1 MNKSNVTNLIALL
14 ITIVGFSKPFENNII
29 LMIGLFS
36 LSGGITNWI
45 AIHMLFEKIPFIY
58 GSGIIPKNFSF
69 FKTAIKKLILEE
81 FFTTQNIENF
91 TRNFGTESI
100 KIIKKDINYNNIFEG
115 LTVSIEKSQLGN
127 MLSMVGGRK
136 ALEPLRKPIIN
147 KLESLVSNML
157 EARKETKLDE
167 KVINNLHNEIGYL
180 VDSRLNELSPNDIKK
195 MIKDIIDNHLGWLVI
210 WGGVFGGFIGLITS
224 LINFL

>member
-1 MNKSNVTNLIALL
+1 MNKSNVTNLITLL

-36 LSGGITNWI
+36 LSGGITNWL

-58 GSGIIPKNFSF
+58 GSGIIPKNFIF
-69 FKTAIKKLILEE
+69 FKAAIKELILEE
-81 FFTTQNIENF
+81 FFTPQNIENF
-91 TRNFGTESI
+91 TRNFRTESI
-100 KIIKKDINYNNIFEG
+100 KIIKTNINYNNIFEG
-115 LTVSIEKSQLGN
+115 LTVSIEKSQLGS

-157 EARKETKLDE
+157 ETQKETKLD
-167 KVINNLHNEIGYL
+167 KNVISKLHNEIGHL
-180 VDSRLNELSPNDIKK
+180 VDSRLNELSPNEIKK
-195 MIKDIIDNHLGWLVI
+195 MIKDIIDIHLVWLVI

-224 LINFL
+224 LINLL

>member
-14 ITIVGFSKPFENNII
+14 ITIVGFLKPFENNII

-36 LSGGITNWI
+36 LSGGITNWL

-58 GSGIIPKNFSF
+58 GSGIIPKNFIF
-69 FKTAIKKLILEE
+69 FKAAIKELILEE
-81 FFTTQNIENF
+81 FFTPQNIENF
-91 TRNFGTESI
+91 TRNFRTESI
-100 KIIKKDINYNNIFEG
+100 KIIKTNINYNNIFEG
-115 LTVSIEKSQLGN
+115 LTVSIEKSQLGS

-157 EARKETKLDE
+157 ETQKETKLD
-167 KVINNLHNEIGYL
+167 KNVISKLHNEIGHL
-180 VDSRLNELSPNDIKK
+180 VDSRLNELSPNEIKK

-224 LINFL
+224 LINLL

>member
-14 ITIVGFSKPFENNII
+14 ITIVGFLKPFENNII

-36 LSGGITNWI
+36 LSGGITNWL

-58 GSGIIPKNFSF
+58 GSGIIPKNFIF
-69 FKTAIKKLILEE
+69 FKAAIKELILEE
-81 FFTTQNIENF
+81 FFTPHNIENF

-100 KIIKKDINYNNIFEG
+100 KIIKTNINYNNIFEG
-115 LTVSIEKSQLGN
+115 LTASIEKSQLGS

-157 EARKETKLDE
+157 ETQKETKLDK
-167 KVINNLHNEIGYL
+167 KVINKLHNEIGHL
-180 VDSRLNELSPNDIKK
+180 VDSRLNELSPNEIKK

-224 LINFL
+224 LINLL

>member
-36 LSGGITNWI
+36 LSGGITNWL

-58 GSGIIPKNFSF
+58 GSGIIPKNFIF
-69 FKTAIKKLILEE
+69 FKAAIKELILEE
-81 FFTTQNIENF
+81 FFTPQNIENF
-91 TRNFGTESI
+91 TRNFRTESI
-100 KIIKKDINYNNIFEG
+100 KIIKTNINYNNIFEG
-115 LTVSIEKSQLGN
+115 LTVSIEKSQLGS

-157 EARKETKLDE
+157 ETQKETKLD
-167 KVINNLHNEIGYL
+167 KNVISKLHNEIGHL
-180 VDSRLNELSPNDIKK
+180 VDSRLNELSPNEIKK

-224 LINFL
+224 LINLL

>member
-14 ITIVGFSKPFENNII
+14 ITIVGFLKPFENDII

-69 FKTAIKKLILEE
+69 FKTAIKELILEE
-81 FFTTQNIENF
+81 FFSTQNIENF

-115 LTVSIEKSQLGN
+115 LTVSIEKSQLGK

-147 KLESLVSNML
+147 KLESLVSNTL
-157 EARKETKLDE
+157 ETQKETKLDDT
-167 KVINNLHNEIGYL
+167 VINNLHNEIEHL
-180 VDSRLNELSPNDIKK
+180 IDNRLNELSPNDIKK

>member
-14 ITIVGFSKPFENNII
+14 ITIVGFLKPFENNII

-36 LSGGITNWI
+36 LSGGITNWL

-69 FKTAIKKLILEE
+69 FKTAIKELILEE
-81 FFTTQNIENF
+81 FFSTQNIENF
-91 TRNFGTESI
+91 TRNFGSESI
-100 KIIKKDINYNNIFEG
+100 KIIKTNINYNNIFEG
-115 LTVSIEKSQLGN
+115 LTVSIEKSQLGK

-147 KLESLVSNML
+147 KLESLVSNTL
-157 EARKETKLDE
+157 ETQKETKVFFAGVKRD
-167 KVINNLHNEIGYL
+167 NNECTDVNKRGSVSVTIY
-180 VDSRLNELSPNDIKK
+180 
-195 MIKDIIDNHLGWLVI
+195 
-210 WGGVFGGFIGLITS
+210 
-224 LINFL
+224 

>member
-36 LSGGITNWI
+36 LSGGITNWL

-58 GSGIIPKNFSF
+58 GSGIIPKNFIF
-69 FKTAIKKLILEE
+69 FKAAIKELILEE
-81 FFTTQNIENF
+81 FFTPQNIENF
-91 TRNFGTESI
+91 TRNFRTESI
-100 KIIKKDINYNNIFEG
+100 KIIKTKINYNNIFEG
-115 LTVSIEKSQLGN
+115 LTVSIEKSQLGS

-157 EARKETKLDE
+157 ETQKETKLD
-167 KVINNLHNEIGYL
+167 KNVISKLHNEIGHL
-180 VDSRLNELSPNDIKK
+180 VDSRLNELSPNEIKK

-224 LINFL
+224 LINLL

>member
-36 LSGGITNWI
+36 LSGGITNWL

-69 FKTAIKKLILEE
+69 FKTAIKRLILEE

-147 KLESLVSNML
+147 KLESLVSNIL
-157 EARKETKLDE
+157 EAQKETKLDE

-195 MIKDIIDNHLGWLVI
+195 MIKDIIDSHLGWLVI

-224 LINFL
+224 LINLL

>member
-36 LSGGITNWI
+36 LSGGITNWL

-58 GSGIIPKNFSF
+58 GSGIIPKNFIF
-69 FKTAIKKLILEE
+69 FKAAIKELILEE
-81 FFTTQNIENF
+81 FFTPQNIENF
-91 TRNFGTESI
+91 TRNFRTESI
-100 KIIKKDINYNNIFEG
+100 KIIKTNINYNNIFEG
-115 LTVSIEKSQLGN
+115 LTVSIEKSQLGR

-157 EARKETKLDE
+157 ETQKETKLD
-167 KVINNLHNEIGYL
+167 KNVISKLHNEIGHL
-180 VDSRLNELSPNDIKK
+180 VDSRLNELSPNEIKK

-224 LINFL
+224 LINLL

>member
-36 LSGGITNWI
+36 LSGGITNWL

-58 GSGIIPKNFSF
+58 GSGIIPKNFIF
-69 FKTAIKKLILEE
+69 FKAAIKELILEE
-81 FFTTQNIENF
+81 FFTPQNIENF
-91 TRNFGTESI
+91 TRNFRTESI
-100 KIIKKDINYNNIFEG
+100 KIIKTNINYNNIFEG
-115 LTVSIEKSQLGN
+115 LTVSIEKSQLGS

-157 EARKETKLDE
+157 ETQKETKLD
-167 KVINNLHNEIGYL
+167 KNVISKLHNEIGHL
-180 VDSRLNELSPNDIKK
+180 VDSRLNELSPNEIKK
-195 MIKDIIDNHLGWLVI
+195 MIKDIIDIHLGWLVI

-224 LINFL
+224 LINLL

>member
-14 ITIVGFSKPFENNII
+14 ITIVGFLNPFENNII

-36 LSGGITNWI
+36 LSGSITNWI

-69 FKTAIKKLILEE
+69 FKTAIKELILEE
-81 FFTTQNIENF
+81 FFTTQNIETF
-91 TRNFGTESI
+91 TRNFGAESI
-100 KIIKKDINYNNIFEG
+100 KTIKTNINYNNIFEG
-115 LTVSIEKSQLGN
+115 LTVSIEKSQLGK

-147 KLESLVSNML
+147 KLETLVSNML
-157 EARKETKLDE
+157 ETQKETKLDK
-167 KVINNLHNEIGYL
+167 KVVNNLHNDIEHL
-180 VDSRLNELSPNDIKK
+180 VDNRLNELSPNDIKK

-210 WGGVFGGFIGLITS
+210 WGGVFGGFIGLIAS
-224 LINFL
+224 FINLL

>member
-36 LSGGITNWI
+36 LSGGITNWL

-58 GSGIIPKNFSF
+58 GSGIIPKNFIF
-69 FKTAIKKLILEE
+69 FKAAIKELILEE
-81 FFTTQNIENF
+81 FFTPQNIENF
-91 TRNFGTESI
+91 TRNFRTESI
-100 KIIKKDINYNNIFEG
+100 KIIKTNINYNNIFEG
-115 LTVSIEKSQLGN
+115 LTVSIEKSQLGS

-147 KLESLVSNML
+147 KLESIVSNML
-157 EARKETKLDE
+157 ETQKETKLD
-167 KVINNLHNEIGYL
+167 KNVISKLHNEIGHL
-180 VDSRLNELSPNDIKK
+180 VDSRLNELSPNEIKK

-224 LINFL
+224 LINLL

>member
-14 ITIVGFSKPFENNII
+14 ITIVGFLNPFENNII

-69 FKTAIKKLILEE
+69 FKTAIKELILEE
-81 FFTTQNIENF
+81 FFTTQNIETF
-91 TRNFGTESI
+91 TRNFGAESI
-100 KIIKKDINYNNIFEG
+100 KTIKTNINYNNIFEG
-115 LTVSIEKSQLGN
+115 LTVSIEKSQLGK

-147 KLESLVSNML
+147 KLETLVSNML
-157 EARKETKLDE
+157 ETQKETKLDK
-167 KVINNLHNEIGYL
+167 KVVNKNLNHHFSINRI
-180 VDSRLNELSPNDIKK
+180 V
-195 MIKDIIDNHLGWLVI
+195 
-210 WGGVFGGFIGLITS
+210 
-224 LINFL
+224 

>member
-36 LSGGITNWI
+36 LSGGITNWL

-58 GSGIIPKNFSF
+58 GSGIIPKNFIF
-69 FKTAIKKLILEE
+69 FKAAIKELILEE
-81 FFTTQNIENF
+81 FFTPQNIENF
-91 TRNFGTESI
+91 TRNFRTESI
-100 KIIKKDINYNNIFEG
+100 KIIKTNINYNNIFEG
-115 LTVSIEKSQLGN
+115 LTVSIEKSQLGS

-157 EARKETKLDE
+157 ETQKETKLD
-167 KVINNLHNEIGYL
+167 KNVISKLHNEIEHL
-180 VDSRLNELSPNDIKK
+180 VDSRLNELSPNEIKK

-224 LINFL
+224 LINLL

>member
-14 ITIVGFSKPFENNII
+14 ITIVGFFKPFENNII

-36 LSGGITNWI
+36 LSGGITNWL

-136 ALEPLRKPIIN
+136 ALDPLRKPIIN

-157 EARKETKLDE
+157 ETQKETKLDDT
-167 KVINNLHNEIGYL
+167 VINNLHNEIEHL
-180 VDSRLNELSPNDIKK
+180 IDNRLNELSPNDIKK

>member
-14 ITIVGFSKPFENNII
+14 ITIVGFFKPFENNII

-36 LSGGITNWI
+36 LSGGITNWL

-58 GSGIIPKNFSF
+58 GSGIIPKNFIF
-69 FKTAIKKLILEE
+69 FKAAIKELILEE
-81 FFTTQNIENF
+81 FFTPQNIENF
-91 TRNFGTESI
+91 TRNFRTESI
-100 KIIKKDINYNNIFEG
+100 KIIKTNINYNNIFEG

-136 ALEPLRKPIIN
+136 ALDPLRKPIIN
-147 KLESLVSNML
+147 KLESLVSNTL
-157 EARKETKLDE
+157 ETQKETKLDDT
-167 KVINNLHNEIGYL
+167 VINNLHNEIGYL